1 MSQQILIVDDEQ
13 DFLDSVR
20 RALLLADYRN
30 VVTRSSPLEAAALV
44 QEGEHF
50 DLALLDM
57 RMPGMSGFQL
67 LEVIKGLSPE
77 TECLMITA
85 LNEAKLAVD
94 CLRKGAYDYL
104 VKPVMRDELL
114 KTIERA
120 LERKR
125 LLDIVNL
132 DKRIGTS
139 AAARSAPFAPIVTAS
154 RSVLKVLREA
164 ELHGASHV
172 PVLITGESGTGKE
185 LLARAIH
192 ESSPRAGS
200 TYSVV
205 NMAALSATL
214 FDAEFFGHTKGAFTG
229 AERNRSGYLENAHRG
244 SLFLDEIGNLPLEL
258 QGKLLRVLQEGEFT
272 KLGTSSAQKVD
283 VRFIAAT
290 NMDLEKLMA
299 RGAFRKDLYYRLQGA
314 WLHLPPLRE
323 RREDI
328 PLLIDHFLGEL
339 SRSGQ
344 SFRVDPEAIGPLL
357 SYGYP
362 GNIRELRA
370 IIHSAANLAR
380 GDLITLEALPEKL
393 REVAPAPRAVAVG
406 GPCAPRS
413 LAEVEKS
420 HILEIY
426 QQTDGN
432 KSLTARLL
440 DIGLNTLRRRLELY
454 GVP

>member
-1 MSQQILIVDDEQ
+1 MTPRILIVDDEQ

-20 RALLLADYRN
+20 RALMLAGYRDL
-30 VVTRSSPLEAAALV
+30 TARSDPREAAAAF
-44 QEGEHF
+44 EKGERF
-50 DLALLDM
+50 DLALLDV
-57 RMPGMSGFQL
+57 RMPGMSGVQL
-67 LEVIKGLSPE
+67 LELIKRLSPE

-85 LNEAKLAVD
+85 ANEARPAVD

-104 VKPVMRDELL
+104 VKPVQRDELL
-114 KTIERA
+114 KSIERA

-125 LLDIVNL
+125 LIDIVNL
-132 DKRIGTS
+132 DKRAGS
-139 AAARSAPFAPIVTAS
+139 ARLARSAPFSPIVTHS

-164 ELHGASHV
+164 ELHAASAV

-192 ESSPRAGS
+192 DASPRARS
-200 TYSVV
+200 TYAVV

-214 FDAEFFGHTKGAFTG
+214 FDSEFFGHTRGAFTG
-229 AERNRSGYLENAHRG
+229 AEKNRAGHLEYAHRG
-244 SLFLDEIGNLPLEL
+244 TLFLDEIGNLPLDL

-283 VRFIAAT
+283 VRFVAAT
-290 NMDLEKLMA
+290 NMDLDKLMG

-328 PLLIDHFLGEL
+328 PLLIDHFLKEL
-339 SRSGQ
+339 SKGGKA
-344 SFRVDPEAIGPLL
+344 VGLEPDALALL
-357 SYGYP
+357 LTYRYP

-370 IIHSAANLAR
+370 VIHSAANLAR
-380 GDLITLEALPEKL
+380 GESIAVDALPQKL
-393 REVAPAPRAVAVG
+393 RGGSSTVRGVPDGGATTPA
-406 GPCAPRS
+406 S
-413 LAEVEKS
+413 LAEAEKL
-420 HILEIY
+420 HILAVYRQAE
-426 QQTDGN
+426 GN

-440 DIGLNTLRRRLELY
+440 DIGLNTLRRKLESY
-454 GVP
+454 GVS